1 MSDIAQEIAALQ
13 KDVAARTRAAAS
25 AQAAQSQAEGRQA
38 ATLADL
44 QAEFGVSTIEEARD
58 TAGRVRTAMETA
70 VTRAR
75 QELAQAGGDA

>member
-1 MSDIAQEIAALQ
+1 MSDIAQDIADLQ
-13 KDVAARTRAAAS
+13 KDVADKTRAAAQ

-44 QAEFGVSTIEEARD
+44 QAEFGVSTIEQARD
-58 TAGRVRTAMETA
+58 KAGRVRIAMETA
-70 VTRAR
+70 VTKVR